1 MRSSFLAMVRPELGQ
16 GRQGFSRRAFIGGSA
31 GVAMAG
37 VLGPS
42 LRAGASSPGARSL
55 PRSNRQIGLP
65 NEQQLA
71 ALNVLGRDTLRLP
84 GSVPDPSLLPGTETL
99 AGIDHIVVLML
110 ENHSF
115 DNILGMLGR
124 GDGWPLGA
132 DGLPTSTQPYIDGRL
147 QHAFRMPTT
156 CQLPHQPSQEWATSN
171 LAYNSGNMNG
181 FVRSP
186 VSPQLPGL
194 NVGGVAMGYWTAEDL
209 PFTYSLAS
217 TFPIADR
224 WFQSMLGQTDPNRRY
239 LVAATSSG
247 MTDDISTSVTVDN
260 AIQDALLATPTPTIF
275 DLLSAFNISWTDYVQ
290 SFPLGATAELDP
302 VLDTAST
309 VLEMKPVAQFYVDA
323 AHGNLPAFSIVEPDY
338 STQSQEN
345 PQNMAVGDGLL
356 ADVVNAIGDS
366 PAWKRT
372 LLIFTYDE
380 HGGYYDHVAPPVA
393 LAPDAILPVVS
404 PGESL
409 YEGFERYGFR
419 VPGVLVSPYAKKDY
433 VSHVVFDHTSVLA
446 LVERKWNLPALTF
459 RDANANDLTDMLDLE
474 ALADGSPTFPS
485 LPKLA
490 APGNTPAALRCSVTG
505 PGTIPPH
512 DTVSPAPV

>member
-1 MRSSFLAMVRPELGQ
+1 MVRPDA
-16 GRQGFSRRAFIGGSA
+16 GRGRRGFGRRAFIGGSA

-42 LRAGASSPGARSL
+42 LVSGAATTKSSAT
-55 PRSNRQIGLP
+55 RQLGLP
-65 NEQQLA
+65 TEQQFN

-84 GSVPDPSLLPGTETL
+84 GSVPNPALLPGTDAL
-99 AGIDHIVVLML
+99 PGIDHIVVLML

-132 DGLPTSTQPYIDGRL
+132 NGLPSSTNPYNDGRL
-147 QHAFRMPTT
+147 QHAFHMPTT

-171 LAYNSGNMNG
+171 LAYNGGKMDG

-186 VSPQLPGL
+186 VSPQIPGL
-194 NVGGVAMGYWTAEDL
+194 DVGGVAMGYWTGADL
-209 PFTYSLAS
+209 PFTYGLAS

-247 MTDDISTSVTVDN
+247 MTDDISTSPTVDN
-260 AIQDALLATPTPTIF
+260 LIQDALLATPTPTIF
-275 DLLSAFNISWTDYVQ
+275 DLLSAFNISWTDYAQ
-290 SFPLGATAELDP
+290 SFPLGDSAELDP
-302 VLDTAST
+302 VLDTASA
-309 VLEMKPVAQFYVDA
+309 VIELKPVSQFYIDA
-323 AHGNLPAFSIVEPDY
+323 AHGNLPSFCIVEPDY

-345 PQNMAVGDGLL
+345 PQNVAVGEALL
-356 ADVVNAIGDS
+356 AKVVNAIGDS
-366 PAWKRT
+366 LAWKRT
-372 LLIFTYDE
+372 LLVFTYDE
-380 HGGYYDHVAPPVA
+380 HGGYYDHVAPPIA
-393 LAPDAILPVVS
+393 LAPDAILPIVA
-404 PGESL
+404 PGETL

-419 VPGVLVSPYAKKDY
+419 VPGVLVSPYAKKNY

-474 ALADGSPTFPS
+474 ALKEGSPTFPS
-485 LPKLA
+485 LPKLP

-512 DTVSPAPV
+512 GSVSPAPTSAPVS